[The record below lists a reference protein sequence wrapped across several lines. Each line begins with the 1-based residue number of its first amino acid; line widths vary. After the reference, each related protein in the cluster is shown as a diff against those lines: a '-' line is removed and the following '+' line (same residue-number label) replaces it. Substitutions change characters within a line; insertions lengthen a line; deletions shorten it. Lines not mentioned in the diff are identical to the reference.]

1 MANSI
6 NLYSAYYYTFRNI
19 SMTAYMT
26 ETQKKFKFNSL
37 NLTNLRVTCIFS
49 SCRVDDNMLI
59 FKTVNLK
66 AK

>member
-1 MANSI
+1 MI
-6 NLYSAYYYTFRNI
+6 
-19 SMTAYMT
+19 AYMT
-26 ETQKKFKFNSL
+26 ETQKKIKFNSV